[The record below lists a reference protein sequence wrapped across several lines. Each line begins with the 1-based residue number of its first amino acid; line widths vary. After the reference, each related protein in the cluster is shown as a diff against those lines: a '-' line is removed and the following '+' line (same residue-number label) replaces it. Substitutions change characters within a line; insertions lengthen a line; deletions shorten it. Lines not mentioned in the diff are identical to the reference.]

1 MLFQVDPLAAQPI
14 FEQLVFQVKTAVA
27 RGELSQGD
35 KLPSVRELAK
45 ELAINPNTVSRSYQA
60 LETEG
65 VIVRRQGAGCY
76 VRDGAS
82 ALRDEERRRRLEELL
97 SRSVTEAYHLGFD
110 GEEIKSALDA
120 CLREVRFTRSDAK

>member
-1 MLFQVDPLAAQPI
+1 MLFQIDPLARDPI
-14 FEQLVFQVKTAVA
+14 FAQLVLQVKTAVA
-27 RGELSQGD
+27 RGDLRHGD

-60 LETEG
+60 LETAG

-82 ALRDEERRRRLEELL
+82 ALRDEERRRRLEELFE
-97 SRSVTEAYHLGFD
+97 RSVTEAYHLGF
-110 GEEIKSALDA
+110 GKSEIKRTLDA
-120 CLREVRFTRSDAK
+120 CLREVRFARSNKR